1 MNKRILIVE
10 DERSVWK
17 QLSILLKGERYELE
31 WTRTGHEALRRSLDE
46 RFELV
51 ILDIGLSDMDGWKA
65 LDWFYRLHPF
75 LPLIALTSNV
85 EGNEQASLL
94 GASACVVK
102 PVDEDALVRT
112 IEGLLAESPQERIT
126 RSMESLGGSIHVP
139 QANPVTV
146 A

>member
-17 QLSILLKGERYELE
+17 QLSKLLDDERYELE

-75 LPLIALTSNV
+75 LPLVALTQNAK
-85 EGNEQASLL
+85 ENEAASLL
-94 GASACVVK
+94 GASACVLK
-102 PVDEDALVRT
+102 PVDEMALVRT
-112 IEGLLAESPQERIT
+112 IEGLLAESPQERIS

-139 QANPVTV
+139 EAKP
-146 A
+146 AIPA